1 LTTRTSGGPA
11 FEIQIRRTASPEN
24 ELVVEQLI
32 ARVKVRQ
39 SNLHFWM
46 SRPPGSDDRVPEE
59 RSKKSNH
66 NNANAKAPRVATKS
80 RVEVSR
86 SGSLMRNYPVA
97 RQRANL
103 TRH

>member
-1 LTTRTSGGPA
+1 
-11 FEIQIRRTASPEN
+11 
-24 ELVVEQLI
+24 VEQWI
-32 ARVKVRQ
+32 ARIKVRQ

-46 SRPPGSDDRVPEE
+46 LRPPGSDDRVPEE
-59 RSKKSNH
+59 RSKKNNH
-66 NNANAKAPRVATKS
+66 NNANDRAPRVATKG

-86 SGSLMRNYPVA
+86 SGSLTRNYPVA